1 MIALPRVN
9 SGVIWLHTPIM
20 MLKHATLIFAI
31 VLVIAS
37 AANGQRTPTKDELD
51 RAQLVLS
58 RALNSESDAEHH
70 ILFLQGYLEQSPWQF
85 RTLVNIT
92 QKLLAVRQ
100 SLGDIQRA
108 ITACGDAAV
117 AATVEDDDAA
127 YEQIVFALFAV
138 KIDRDP
144 IAGLTELELNGV
156 PAWGLLGEM
165 TGTPVAK
172 MRQLAEARRINS
184 KAAFDILL
192 TAFERKYNGLAAKR
206 AEQLKRRAG

>member
-1 MIALPRVN
+1 MV
-9 SGVIWLHTPIM
+9 
-20 MLKHATLIFAI
+20 KHATLVFA
-31 VLVIAS
+31 LLLFAS
-37 AANGQRTPTKDELD
+37 AAYGQRTPTKDEVD

-58 RALNSESDAEHH
+58 HALNSESDAEHH
-70 ILFLQGYLEQSPWQF
+70 VLFLQSYLERSPWQF

-117 AATVEDDDAA
+117 AATVDDNDAT
-127 YEQIVFALFAV
+127 YERIVFAVFSV
-138 KIDRDP
+138 KTDRDP
-144 IAGLTELELNGV
+144 IAGFSELESSGV
-156 PAWGLLGEM
+156 PAWSLLGEM
-165 TGTPVAK
+165 TGTPVSK

-192 TAFERKYNGLAAKR
+192 TAFERKYKGLAAKR
-206 AEQLKRRAG
+206 AEQLRRRAG

>member
-1 MIALPRVN
+1 MIALP
-9 SGVIWLHTPIM
+9 STPHTLSLI
-20 MLKHATLIFAI
+20 LKHATLIFAI
-31 VLVIAS
+31 ILVIAS
-37 AANGQRTPTKDELD
+37 AAYGQRTPTKDELD

-58 RALNSESDAEHH
+58 RALNSESEAEHH
-70 ILFLQGYLEQSPWQF
+70 ILFLQSYVEESPWQF

-92 QKLLAVRQ
+92 QKLLAARQ

-108 ITACGDAAV
+108 LTACGDAAV
-117 AATVEDDDAA
+117 AATVDDDDAT

-138 KIDRDP
+138 KTERDP
-144 IAGLTELELNGV
+144 IAGLTELEFNGV

-172 MRQLAEARRINS
+172 MRQLAETRRINP
-184 KAAFDILL
+184 KAAFDLLL

>member
-1 MIALPRVN
+1 MV
-9 SGVIWLHTPIM
+9 
-20 MLKHATLIFAI
+20 KHATLIFA
-31 VLVIAS
+31 LFLLFAS
-37 AANGQRTPTKDELD
+37 AAYGQRTPTKDEVD

-58 RALNSESDAEHH
+58 HALNSESDAEHH
-70 ILFLQGYLEQSPWQF
+70 ILFLQSYLKRSPWQF

-117 AATVEDDDAA
+117 AATVDDDDAT
-127 YEQIVFALFAV
+127 YERIVFAVFSV
-138 KIDRDP
+138 KTDRDP
-144 IAGLTELELNGV
+144 IAGFSELESNGV
-156 PAWGLLGEM
+156 PAWSLLGEM
-165 TGTPVAK
+165 TGTPVSK

-192 TAFERKYNGLAAKR
+192 TAFERKYKGLAAKR

>member
-1 MIALPRVN
+1 
-9 SGVIWLHTPIM
+9 
-20 MLKHATLIFAI
+20 MLKRATLIFAI
-31 VLVIAS
+31 VFVIAS
-37 AANGQRTPTKDELD
+37 AAYGQRTPTKDELD

-58 RALNSESDAEHH
+58 RALNSESGAEHH
-70 ILFLQGYLEQSPWQF
+70 ILCLQSYLEQSPWHF

-138 KIDRDP
+138 KTDRYP
-144 IAGLTELELNGV
+144 LAGLTELALNGV
-156 PAWGLLGEM
+156 PVWDLLGEM
-165 TGTPVAK
+165 TGTRVAK
-172 MRQLAEARRINS
+172 VRQLAEARRINS